1 MQGWEGLL
9 PGRRGTV
16 DVMSIA
22 RSGLP
27 PEVVGVVL
35 LLKGKRNG
43 KFMSASRTRSRASSS
58 RMSCS

>member
-1 MQGWEGLL
+1 M
-9 PGRRGTV
+9 

-27 PEVVGVVL
+27 PQVVGVVR

-43 KFMSASRTRSRASSS
+43 KVISASRTRSHASSS
-58 RMSCS
+58 RMSFS